1 MKFCCYSPYAC
12 HENLFPY
19 NENMR
24 IGIIWDLFKETFEEW
39 INDQAPR
46 LGASL
51 AFYTVLS
58 IGPLLLLALAAA
70 GVIFGHDAAQGRV
83 VEQIQG
89 IVGAEGARAIQDMIV
104 DSAEKKD
111 AGLIA
116 TLAGLGA
123 LLFGASGAFGQLQDA
138 MNTIWNVHDKRGR
151 GLGALIRKRFFSFTM
166 VLGTGFLLL
175 VSLVINATLAGITQ
189 YASGYLADIAFVMQF
204 INSAV
209 SLGVVTLL
217 FALIFKYVPDIM
229 IDWRDVWIGAF
240 LTAVMFTFGKYCIG
254 LYLGRSSLSSSY
266 GAAGSL
272 VVVLVWVY
280 YSAQILFFGAEF
292 TQVYSRRRKA
302 A

>member
-1 MKFCCYSPYAC
+1 
-12 HENLFPY
+12 
-19 NENMR
+19 MR
-24 IGIIWDLFKETFEEW
+24 TDIIWDLFKETFEEW
-39 INDQAPR
+39 LNDEAPR
-46 LGASL
+46 LGAAL
-51 AFYTVLS
+51 AFYTILS

-70 GVIFGHDAAQGRV
+70 GVVFGHDAAQGRV

-89 IVGAEGARAIQDMIV
+89 IIGTEGARAIQDMII

-138 MNTIWNVHDKRGR
+138 MNIIWNVHDKRGQ
-151 GLGALIRKRFFSFTM
+151 GLWALIRKRFLSFTM

-175 VSLVINATLAGITQ
+175 VSLAVNAALAGITQ
-189 YASGYLADIAFVMQF
+189 YAYGYLADIAFVMQF

-217 FALIFKYVPDIM
+217 FALIFKYVPDIK
-229 IDWRDVWIGAF
+229 IDWRDVWVGAF
-240 LTAVMFTFGKYCIG
+240 LTAVMFTLGKYCIG

-292 TQVYSRRRKA
+292 TQVYSRRRKVA
-302 A
+302 